1 MKPKPLTE
9 TQFLA
14 ILEKVLSRL
23 LPDLKMRSSI
33 TGELSKEIK
42 LHNDVTSFN
51 KFCETGSV
59 PDLQPE
65 TVAELQNQLA
75 SNFGQEA
82 TVTVTP
88 DPEGT
93 GAAAVEITL
102 PDRTI
107 TQQVKVAPAGAA
119 QDEVKAPFVPF
130 PVALNTDSDLIWV
143 LARREDLGP
152 DEAVRALASIE
163 EEFWLSKSGQK
174 QIREGADRT
183 FAEFIANVPA
193 AALLDSG
200 LKRHYKEPEPIK
212 TLQLLQS
219 SEEPSGEKPA
229 RQPKS
234 GGTKPAPQEVADDPL
249 SGIMEADTPPW

>member
-9 TQFLA
+9 AQFLA
-14 ILEKVLSRL
+14 LLEKVLSRM
-23 LPDLKMRSSI
+23 LPDLKLRSSI
-33 TGELSKEIK
+33 AGELSKEIR
-42 LHNDVTSFN
+42 LHNELASFA
-51 KFCETGSV
+51 KFCEKGSV

-65 TVAELQNQLA
+65 TVAELQNTLA
-75 SNFGQEA
+75 SNFGSDA

-88 DPEGT
+88 DPDG
-93 GAAAVEITL
+93 GGMAAVEISL

-107 TQQVKVAPAGAA
+107 SNQLKVQPGVSG
-119 QDEVKAPFVPF
+119 QDEPKAPFVPF
-130 PVALNTDSDLIWV
+130 PVALQADAELIWV

-152 DEAVRALASIE
+152 DEAAHSLAAIE
-163 EEFWLSKSGQK
+163 EEFWASKSGQK
-174 QIREGADRT
+174 QLREGADRT

-212 TLQLLQS
+212 TLRLAPERS
-219 SEEPSGEKPA
+219 PEGKRPPSGSSSSA
-229 RQPKS
+229 S
-234 GGTKPAPQEVADDPL
+234 APEPGDDPL